1 MIKRLF
7 DITVSL
13 TLLILLFPV
22 LVLVGL
28 LVALDSPG
36 PILYRGR
43 RVGKDGKVFSV
54 LKFRT
59 MVTGA
64 DRMGP
69 AITGGSDAR
78 VTRVGKFLRKWKLDE
93 VPQFY
98 NVLRGEMS
106 LVGPRPEAPRY
117 VKLYTD
123 EERLVLSVKPGVT
136 GISQVFFRN
145 EESLLRRDDAEQFY
159 VDCVMREKLKFDLAY
174 VKHHSFLID
183 LGLIGITVVA
193 IASPR
198 VGLLLAEHFARAIWS
213 LSMPQCSTLT
223 VAISTTSTTCPGGER
238 KQARATRR

>member
-7 DITVSL
+7 DIIVSL
-13 TLLILLFPV
+13 TLLILLSPV

-36 PILYRGR
+36 PILYGGR

-69 AITGGSDAR
+69 ALTGGSDAR
-78 VTRVGKFLRKWKLDE
+78 VTKVGKFLRKWKLDE

-98 NVLRGEMS
+98 NVLCGEMS

-117 VKLYTD
+117 VNLYTD

-145 EESLLRRDDAEQFY
+145 EESLLQRDDAEQFY
-159 VDCVMREKLKFDLAY
+159 VGFLMREKLKFDLAY

-183 LGLIGITVVA
+183 LGLIGITIVA

-198 VGLLLAEHFARAIWS
+198 IGLLLGERFARAVWGLGIPRC
-213 LSMPQCSTLT
+213 LNPM
-223 VAISTTSTTCPGGER
+223 VAISTTCPDGGC
-238 KQARATRR
+238 KQTRATRR